1 VTDPAADAL
10 AKSVREGAVPAVAR
24 AVTVVENDPAA
35 GDALLRALSGSVGKA
50 HRVGVTGPPGAG
62 KSTLVAALAKRWRD
76 AGKRVGVIAVDPTS
90 PFTGGALLGDR
101 VRMGAL
107 ANDPGVYVRSLAT
120 RGALGG
126 LSRAAQDACDVL
138 DAAGYDPVVVETAGV
153 GQSEVAVAGAA
164 DTVVVVVAPGSGD
177 GVQALKGGLFE
188 AADLVVVNQG
198 DRDGA
203 QALAS
208 EIAAAVELRTTG
220 AKPKV
225 MVTVAT
231 DGTGVAELHAAID
244 SHGKELAAGA
254 GLSSRRAARA
264 RARVR
269 EAVESRLVASFWNG
283 KTDALDRAAADV
295 AAGKATVAQA
305 AAAIAG
311 GGGVR

>member
-1 VTDPAADAL
+1 
-10 AKSVREGAVPAVAR
+10 
-24 AVTVVENDPAA
+24 
-35 GDALLRALSGSVGKA
+35 
-50 HRVGVTGPPGAG
+50 
-62 KSTLVAALAKRWRD
+62 
-76 AGKRVGVIAVDPTS
+76 
-90 PFTGGALLGDR
+90 
-101 VRMGAL
+101 MGAL